1 LDYVVG
7 QEGKTSNSLL
17 QRLKSAD
24 GRRSGK
30 TSLVLSMFRMIEF
43 SGGSITIDG
52 LDISKIPRE
61 EIRSRLVGV
70 PQDSYLLS
78 GSVRINAD
86 PKKSNTDAAIIDA
99 LKSVQLWENIK
110 AKGGLS
116 ADIDKIFLSQGQTQ
130 LFCLARA
137 MLRQSTI
144 LVLDEATSRSVSPL
158 SIK

>member
-1 LDYVVG
+1 
-7 QEGKTSNSLL
+7 
-17 QRLKSAD
+17 
-24 GRRSGK
+24 
-30 TSLVLSMFRMIEF
+30 MFRMIEF

-52 LDISKIPRE
+52 LDISTIPRE

-78 GSVRINAD
+78 GSVRINVD
-86 PKKSNTDAAIIDA
+86 PKKSTTDAIIIDA

-116 ADIDKIFLSQGQTQ
+116 VDIDKIFLSQGQRQ

-137 MLRQSTI
+137 MLRPSTI
-144 LVLDEATSRSVSPL
+144 LILDEATSRSVFPL
-158 SIK
+158 SNK